1 MLVLLVSIIF
11 VIVKCLLMIRKYDGQ
26 SEKQLDGSKRV
37 FMMDQFPRS
46 YSLFTFS
53 EKPDVMSAV
62 YILLKGKPYPMDLFS
77 IKSTKLN
84 AYGFLSVVWGLIADV
99 DIESEKYRRLGPLR
113 FTVGALQRI
122 ISLRHYHG
130 KFMYIPYTKEGNHK
144 SVSDVKKQNS
154 SNDSRTDINEQAY
167 SEDSVSISNN
177 EEKIADSSNIS
188 LTIDESNTVSVSENP
203 NSNATS
209 DSVENDIHSKNI
221 LENAISDKGWV
232 TLEDNFVCVCLCAI
246 THLGIGM
253 YSSRTSTFNDEQ
265 LKAIVVRKGITK
277 SRLLKLFTAF
287 ENGSYIDFPE
297 VEVFDV
303 KEFRIIPDLDRIG
316 HVTLDGENID
326 YRALEGR
333 VHPSLASVIMRPAF
347 KETNDQASKSTS
359 HLENTSMNHTA
370 VNA

>member
-1 MLVLLVSIIF
+1 M
-11 VIVKCLLMIRKYDGQ
+11 C
-26 SEKQLDGSKRV
+26 
-37 FMMDQFPRS
+37 
-46 YSLFTFS
+46 TFS
-53 EKPDVMSAV
+53 EKPDVLSAV

-84 AYGFLSVVWGLIADV
+84 SYGFLSVVWGLIADV

-113 FTVGALQRI
+113 FTIGALQRI

-144 SVSDVKKQNS
+144 SVSNVRKQNS
-154 SNDSRTDINEQAY
+154 PDNSRKDINEQAY
-167 SEDSVSISNN
+167 VEDSVSISND
-177 EEKIADSSNIS
+177 EEKIEDSSNILS
-188 LTIDESNTVSVSENP
+188 IGESNTVPVSENP

-209 DSVENDIHSKNI
+209 NSIGNDKHSKNI
-221 LENAISDKGWV
+221 VKNAVSDKDWV

-253 YSSRTSTFNDEQ
+253 YSSPTSTFNDEQ

-326 YRALEGR
+326 YRALEGK
-333 VHPSLASVIMRPAF
+333 VHPSLASVIMRPVF
-347 KETNDQASKSTS
+347 KETSDQASKPTS
-359 HLENTSMNHTA
+359 HLENMSMNHIV

>member
-1 MLVLLVSIIF
+1 
-11 VIVKCLLMIRKYDGQ
+11 
-26 SEKQLDGSKRV
+26 
-37 FMMDQFPRS
+37 
-46 YSLFTFS
+46 
-53 EKPDVMSAV
+53 
-62 YILLKGKPYPMDLFS
+62 MDLFS

-84 AYGFLSVVWGLIADV
+84 SYGFLSVVWGLIADV

-113 FTVGALQRI
+113 FTIGALQRI

-144 SVSDVKKQNS
+144 SVSNVRKQNS
-154 SNDSRTDINEQAY
+154 PDNSRKDINEQAY
-167 SEDSVSISNN
+167 VEDSVSISNN
-177 EEKIADSSNIS
+177 EEKIEDSSNILS
-188 LTIDESNTVSVSENP
+188 IGESNTVPVSENP

-209 DSVENDIHSKNI
+209 NSIGNDKHSKNI
-221 LENAISDKGWV
+221 VKNAVSDKDWV

-253 YSSRTSTFNDEQ
+253 YSSPTSTFNDEQ

-326 YRALEGR
+326 YRALEGK
-333 VHPSLASVIMRPAF
+333 VHPSLASVIIRPVF
-347 KETNDQASKSTS
+347 KETSDQASKPTS
-359 HLENTSMNHTA
+359 HLENMSMNHIV

>member
-1 MLVLLVSIIF
+1 M
-11 VIVKCLLMIRKYDGQ
+11 
-26 SEKQLDGSKRV
+26 
-37 FMMDQFPRS
+37 
-46 YSLFTFS
+46 FTFS
-53 EKPDVMSAV
+53 EKPDVLSAV
-62 YILLKGKPYPMDLFS
+62 YILLKGKPCPMDLFS
-77 IKSTKLN
+77 INSTKPN
-84 AYGFLSVVWGLIADV
+84 SYGFLSVVWGLIADV

-113 FTVGALQRI
+113 FTIGALQRI
-122 ISLRHYHG
+122 ISLRHYPG
-130 KFMYIPYTKEGNHK
+130 KFMYIPYTKKGNHK
-144 SVSDVKKQNS
+144 SASDVEKQNS
-154 SNDSRTDINEQAY
+154 PNSSRKYLNEQGDG
-167 SEDSVSISNN
+167 EDFVSISNN
-177 EEKIADSSNIS
+177 EEKIADSSKIS

-203 NSNATS
+203 NSNETS
-209 DSVENDIHSKNI
+209 ISGKNDIHSKKI
-221 LENAISDKGWV
+221 LENAIQDKDWV

-253 YSSRTSTFNDEQ
+253 HSSPTSTFNDEQ

-326 YRALEGR
+326 YRALEGK
-333 VHPSLASVIMRPAF
+333 VHPSLASVIMRPVL
-347 KETNDQASKSTS
+347 KETNDQASKSTN
-359 HLENTSMNHTA
+359 HLENTSMNHTV

>member
-1 MLVLLVSIIF
+1 M
-11 VIVKCLLMIRKYDGQ
+11 Y
-26 SEKQLDGSKRV
+26 
-37 FMMDQFPRS
+37 
-46 YSLFTFS
+46 TFS
-53 EKPDVMSAV
+53 EKPDVLSAV
-62 YILLKGKPYPMDLFS
+62 YILLKGRPYPMDLFS

-84 AYGFLSVVWGLIADV
+84 SYGFLSVVWGLIADV

-113 FTVGALQRI
+113 FTIGALQRI

-130 KFMYIPYTKEGNHK
+130 KFMYIPYTKKGNHK
-144 SVSDVKKQNS
+144 SVSDGRKQNS
-154 SNDSRTDINEQAY
+154 PDNSRKDINEQAY
-167 SEDSVSISNN
+167 VEDSVSISNN

-188 LTIDESNTVSVSENP
+188 SIDESNTVPVSENP

-209 DSVENDIHSKNI
+209 NSIENDIHSKNI
-221 LENAISDKGWV
+221 LKNAISDKDWV

-253 YSSRTSTFNDEQ
+253 YSSPTSTFNDEQ

-287 ENGSYIDFPE
+287 ENGSYVDFPE

-303 KEFRIIPDLDRIG
+303 KEFRIMPDLDRIG

-326 YRALEGR
+326 YRALEGK
-333 VHPSLASVIMRPAF
+333 VHPSLASVIMRPVF
-347 KETNDQASKSTS
+347 KETGDQASKSTS
-359 HLENTSMNHTA
+359 HLENMSMNHTV

>member
-1 MLVLLVSIIF
+1 M
-11 VIVKCLLMIRKYDGQ
+11 C
-26 SEKQLDGSKRV
+26 
-37 FMMDQFPRS
+37 
-46 YSLFTFS
+46 TFS
-53 EKPDVMSAV
+53 EKPDVLSAV

-84 AYGFLSVVWGLIADV
+84 SYGFLSVVWGLIADV

-113 FTVGALQRI
+113 FTIGALQRI

-130 KFMYIPYTKEGNHK
+130 KFMYIPYTKKNHK
-144 SVSDVKKQNS
+144 SVSDVRKQNS
-154 SNDSRTDINEQAY
+154 PDNSRKDINEQAY
-167 SEDSVSISNN
+167 VEDSVSISNN
-177 EEKIADSSNIS
+177 EEKMEDSSNIS
-188 LTIDESNTVSVSENP
+188 LSIDESNTVPVSENP

-209 DSVENDIHSKNI
+209 NSIGNDKHSKNI
-221 LENAISDKGWV
+221 VKNAVSDKDWV
-232 TLEDNFVCVCLCAI
+232 TLEDNFICVCLCAI

-253 YSSRTSTFNDEQ
+253 YSSPTSTFNDEQ

-316 HVTLDGENID
+316 YVTLDGENID
-326 YRALEGR
+326 YRALEGK
-333 VHPSLASVIMRPAF
+333 VHPSLASVIMRPVF
-347 KETNDQASKSTS
+347 KETSDQASKPTS
-359 HLENTSMNHTA
+359 HLENMSMNHIV